1 MNVQKG
7 LGRHRASMEIGC
19 SELVAFVVDN
29 YIAVFQLTNF
39 AVILMP
45 RSLAVLTGPFARLAR
60 TTSIISCCFG
70 WHFVYWYIITE
81 DNFIMS
87 LKYSS
92 I

>member
-1 MNVQKG
+1 
-7 LGRHRASMEIGC
+7 MEIRRP
-19 SELVAFVVDN
+19 EFVPFVVDN

-39 AVILMP
+39 AVRLMS
-45 RSLAVLTGPFARLAR
+45 RSVTVLSGSFSGLPG
-60 TTSIISCCFG
+60 TTSIVSCCFG
-70 WHFVYWYIITE
+70 WHLVYWYIITE